1 MEKKKTSI
9 QTLIGAIQRS
19 LASSRSIYWVG
30 GGFAVLNAILI
41 ALEFYY
47 APILPVLLV
56 VMLLALFALDKLVLL
71 IVFLTPLSVNLTD
84 IGLGV
89 GMTIPTDPLL
99 FGVLLIFLLKLFAER
114 RFDKGIA
121 DHPVT
126 LAIIVNLTWIGI
138 TTITSEMPL
147 VSLKFF
153 VSRLWYVTAF
163 FFVMTQLFRDFKNVK
178 LFLAMY
184 ITSFVGII
192 CYTIIH
198 HSMYG
203 FLEQPAHWVMSPFFN
218 DHTSYGAVLAMFY
231 PLLIGL
237 TFSSNYSRSWKL
249 LFLGILLLFSV
260 ALILSYT
267 RAAWVSLVGALGV
280 YLVMRFRI
288 RFITIMALGSAFLI
302 ALFLSWD
309 TIIMKLE
316 KNRQDSSAELTEHVQ
331 SITNISTDASNLE
344 RLNRWSAAWRMF
356 KERPFVGW
364 GPGTYMFQ
372 YAPFQ
377 LSDEKTRI
385 STNAGD
391 AGNAHSEYIGPLS
404 ESGVFGMVSFLMV
417 IICVI
422 YYAVMLY
429 PRIRNEE
436 HRMYMVN
443 LFLGLVTYLIHGFL
457 NNFLDTDKASAPFW
471 GFIAAI
477 VAFEVYLLKEQTEK
491 VEETEL
497 LEPGGE

>member
-1 MEKKKTSI
+1 MIGSI
-9 QTLIGAIQRS
+9 QKS
-19 LASSRSIYWVG
+19 LASTKSIYWVG

-41 ALEFYY
+41 AFEFYY
-47 APILPVLLV
+47 APILPVLLF
-56 VMLLALFALDKLVLL
+56 VMLLAFFALDKLILL

-89 GMTIPTDPLL
+89 GLTLPTDPLL
-99 FGVLLIFLLKLFAER
+99 FGALLIFLLKLFAER
-114 RFDKGIA
+114 KFDKGIA
-121 DHPVT
+121 DHPIT
-126 LAIIVNLTWIGI
+126 LAIIINIAWIAV
-138 TTITSEMPL
+138 TTVTSEMPL
-147 VSLKFF
+147 VSLKYF

-163 FFVMTQLFRDFKNVK
+163 FFLMTQLFRDFKNIK

-184 ITSFVGII
+184 LTSFIGII

-198 HSMYG
+198 HGMYG
-203 FLEQPAHWVMSPFFN
+203 FMEQPAHWVMSPFFN

-231 PLLIGL
+231 PLLIAL
-237 TFSSNYSRSWKL
+237 TFSSNYSKSWKL
-249 LFLGILLLFSV
+249 VFFGVLVLFSV

-267 RAAWVSLVGALGV
+267 RAAWVSLIGALGV
-280 YLVMRFRI
+280 YLVMRFRV
-288 RFITIMALGSAFLI
+288 RFTTIMAIGGVFLI

-316 KNRQDSSAELTEHVQ
+316 KNRQDSSAELTEHIQ

-364 GPGTYMFQ
+364 GPGPYMFQ

-377 LSDEKTRI
+377 LSDEKTII

-404 ESGVFGMVSFLMV
+404 ESGVFGTLSFLIV

-429 PRIRNEE
+429 PRMKNKE
-436 HRMYMVN
+436 HRLYMVN
-443 LFLGLVTYLIHGFL
+443 MFLGLITYLIHGLL

-477 VAFEVYLLKEQTEK
+477 VAFEVYHLNEKSEDEKEEK
-491 VEETEL
+491 L
-497 LEPGGE
+497 LEPSGE

>member
-1 MEKKKTSI
+1 M
-9 QTLIGAIQRS
+9 
-19 LASSRSIYWVG
+19 
-30 GGFAVLNAILI
+30 NAILI
-41 ALEFYY
+41 AFEFYY
-47 APILPVLLV
+47 APILPVLLF
-56 VMLLALFALDKLVLL
+56 VMLLAFFALDKLILF

-89 GMTIPTDPLL
+89 GLTLPTDPLL
-99 FGVLLIFLLKLFAER
+99 FGVLLIFILKLFAEQK
-114 RFDKGIA
+114 FDKGVA
-121 DHPVT
+121 NHPVT
-126 LAIIVNLTWIGI
+126 LAIIINLTWIAV

-147 VSLKFF
+147 VSFKYL

-163 FFVMTQLFRDFKNVK
+163 FFVMTQLFRDFKNIK

-184 ITSFVGII
+184 LTAFIGII

-198 HSMYG
+198 HGLFG
-203 FLEQPAHWVMSPFFN
+203 FTEQAAHWVMSPFFN
-218 DHTSYGAVLAMFY
+218 DHTSYGAALAMFY
-231 PLLIGL
+231 PLLIAL

-249 LFLGILLLFSV
+249 LFFGILLLFSV
-260 ALILSYT
+260 ALVLSYT
-267 RAAWVSLVGALGV
+267 RAAWVSLIGALGV
-280 YLVMRFRI
+280 YLVMRFRV
-288 RFITIMALGSAFLI
+288 RFTTLLVIGSVFLVG
-302 ALFLSWD
+302 LFLSWES
-309 TIIMKLE
+309 IIMKLE

-344 RLNRWSAAWRMF
+344 RLNRRSAAWRMF

-391 AGNAHSEYIGPLS
+391 GGNAHSEYIGPLS
-404 ESGVFGMVSFLMV
+404 ESGVFGTLSLLLV
-417 IICVI
+417 IFCVV
-422 YYAVMLY
+422 YYSVTLY
-429 PRIRNEE
+429 PRIKNKE
-436 HRMYMVN
+436 HRLVMVN
-443 LFLGLVTYLIHGFL
+443 LFLGLVTYLIHGLL

-477 VAFEVYLLKEQTEK
+477 VAIEVYHLKENPENDK
-491 VEETEL
+491 KEL
-497 LEPGGE
+497 LEPSGK

>member
-1 MEKKKTSI
+1 MLGSI
-9 QTLIGAIQRS
+9 QKS
-19 LASSRSIYWVG
+19 LANSNSIYWVG
-30 GGFAVLNAILI
+30 GGFAILNAILI
-41 ALEFYY
+41 AFEFYY
-47 APILPVLLV
+47 APILPVLLF
-56 VMLLALFALDKLVLL
+56 VMLLAFFALDKLILF
-71 IVFLTPLSVNLTD
+71 IVFLTPLSINLND

-89 GMTIPTDPLL
+89 GLTIPTDPLL
-99 FGVLLIFLLKLFAER
+99 FGVLLIFILKLFTEQK
-114 RFDKGIA
+114 FDKGIA
-121 DHPVT
+121 NHPIT
-126 LAIIVNLTWIGI
+126 LAIIINLTWIGV

-147 VSLKFF
+147 VSLKYF

-163 FFVMTQLFRDFKNVK
+163 FFVTTQLFRDFKNIK

-184 ITSFVGII
+184 LTAFIGVI

-198 HSMYG
+198 HGLYG
-203 FLEQPAHWVMSPFFN
+203 FMEQPAHWVMSPFFN
-218 DHTSYGAVLAMFY
+218 DHTSYGAALAMFY
-231 PLLIGL
+231 PLLIAL

-249 LFLGILLLFSV
+249 LFFGILMLFSV

-267 RAAWVSLVGALGV
+267 RAAWVSLIGALGV
-280 YLVMRFRI
+280 YLVMRFKV
-288 RFITIMALGSAFLI
+288 RFTTLLVIGSVFLVG
-302 ALFLSWD
+302 LFLSWE
-309 TIIMKLE
+309 TMIMKLE
-316 KNRQDSSAELTEHVQ
+316 KNRQDSSAQITEHIQ

-356 KERPFVGW
+356 QERPFVGW

-404 ESGVFGMVSFLMV
+404 ESGVFGMLSLLLV
-417 IICVI
+417 IVCVV
-422 YYAVMLY
+422 YYSVTLY
-429 PRIRNEE
+429 PRIKNRE
-436 HRMYMVN
+436 HRLIMVN
-443 LFLGLVTYLIHGFL
+443 LFLGLVTYLIHGLL

-477 VAFEVYLLKEQTEK
+477 IAIEVYHLKENSEDKEK
-491 VEETEL
+491 KEL
-497 LEPGGE
+497 LEPSSE

>member
-1 MEKKKTSI
+1 MLGSI
-9 QTLIGAIQRS
+9 QKS
-19 LASSRSIYWVG
+19 LANSNSIYWVG
-30 GGFAVLNAILI
+30 GGFAILNAILI
-41 ALEFYY
+41 AFEFYY
-47 APILPVLLV
+47 APILPVLLF
-56 VMLLALFALDKLVLL
+56 VMLLAFFALDKLILF
-71 IVFLTPLSVNLTD
+71 IVFLTPLSINLND

-89 GMTIPTDPLL
+89 GLTIPTDPLL
-99 FGVLLIFLLKLFAER
+99 FGVLLIFILKLFAEQK
-114 RFDKGIA
+114 FDKGIA
-121 DHPVT
+121 NHPIT
-126 LAIIVNLTWIGI
+126 LAIIINLTWIGV

-147 VSLKFF
+147 VSLKYF

-163 FFVMTQLFRDFKNVK
+163 FFVMTQLFRDFKNIK

-184 ITSFVGII
+184 LTAFIGVI

-198 HSMYG
+198 HGLFG
-203 FLEQPAHWVMSPFFN
+203 FMEQPAHWVMSPFFN
-218 DHTSYGAVLAMFY
+218 DHTSYGAALAMFY
-231 PLLIGL
+231 PLLIAL

-249 LFLGILLLFSV
+249 LFFGILLLFSV
-260 ALILSYT
+260 ALVLSYT
-267 RAAWVSLVGALGV
+267 RAAWVSLIGALGI
-280 YLVMRFRI
+280 YLVMRFKV
-288 RFITIMALGSAFLI
+288 RFTTLMVIGGVFLVG
-302 ALFLSWD
+302 LFLSWE

-316 KNRQDSSAELTEHVQ
+316 KNRQDSSAEITEHIK

-356 KERPFVGW
+356 EERPFVGW

-404 ESGVFGMVSFLMV
+404 ESGAFGMLSLLLI
-417 IICVI
+417 IICVV
-422 YYAVMLY
+422 YYSVTLY
-429 PRIRNEE
+429 PRIKNKE
-436 HRMYMVN
+436 HRLIMVN
-443 LFLGLVTYLIHGFL
+443 LFLGLVTYLIHGLL

-477 VAFEVYLLKEQTEK
+477 VAIEVYHLKEKSEDVK
-491 VEETEL
+491 KKEL
-497 LEPGGE
+497 LEPSSE